1 MLEDRRA
8 VQSDARR
15 AEQGEL
21 DRLHIAFLAA
31 RRVGGRAVDR
41 ADFAVG
47 KGFGIEFRRVF
58 GIAFVPQAEG
68 YGGAG
73 HLHSPFVGVPIDQRW
88 PNGSLTCPSRS
99 PPDRTRVVQGKSV
112 SVPFDLGVL
121 RILPNTPNHSSPPTP
136 PHPHTT

>member
-41 ADFAVG
+41 ADFALG

-73 HLHSPFVGVPIDQRW
+73 HPHSPFSCVPIDPRW
-88 PNGSLTCPSRS
+88 PHESFTLSLRS
-99 PPDRTRVVQGKSV
+99 PQT
-112 SVPFDLGVL
+112 
-121 RILPNTPNHSSPPTP
+121 ISSAVI
-136 PHPHTT
+136 TTAALASHAI